1 MYKIT
6 ANDWDGIGLNRVY
19 GSYRNTKVNNTKMKQ
34 IAEKYAAKGRD
45 NPSPLERMM
54 IEFLKSHYIKYE
66 FQKPCCIYSNGVII
80 QFFIV
85 DFYIPSRRLIIET
98 DGKYHDE
105 QVEYDDYRT
114 KAIIKQH
121 PEIELIRWRY
131 NDFKSVERMECLLE
145 LLQEN

>member
-6 ANDWDGIGLNRVY
+6 ANDWDEIGLNRVY

-98 DGKYHDE
+98 DGKYHEE
-105 QVEYDDYRT
+105 QIEVLLSNT
-114 KAIIKQH
+114 NLSLTQKLII
-121 PEIELIRWRY
+121 
-131 NDFKSVERMECLLE
+131 LLE
-145 LLQEN
+145 LSKKLFLLNPLNPSYSFIFKLK